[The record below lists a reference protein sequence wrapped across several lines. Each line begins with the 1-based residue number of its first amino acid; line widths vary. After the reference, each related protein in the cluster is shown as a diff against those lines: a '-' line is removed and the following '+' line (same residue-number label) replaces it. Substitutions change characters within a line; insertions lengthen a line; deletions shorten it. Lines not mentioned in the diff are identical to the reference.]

1 MNKYLN
7 RINI

>member
-7 RINI
+7 